1 MLILTLNVERIVEDA
16 VAVSIQPHD
25 RERHVH
31 QTWLSS
37 ILKLTINS
45 HRINNNN
52 NKNSNIKSRS
62 MQLYCVNAATA
73 GIFLTGIFIPGI
85 YSVLVTQLQ
94 PLSETLSLTEG

>member
-1 MLILTLNVERIVEDA
+1 
-16 VAVSIQPHD
+16 
-25 RERHVH
+25 
-31 QTWLSS
+31 
-37 ILKLTINS
+37 
-45 HRINNNN
+45 
-52 NKNSNIKSRS
+52 